1 MGHIRL
7 FKNNTIICSKLNRNN
22 MPPVDSR
29 TRVKAIQTTLNVTA
43 TGVFDINTALAFEKR
58 AAYSMPS
65 NADLFTH
72 IISIQIFLR
81 SSRTG
86 VLDPETLT
94 RIENYLSIKMPVL
107 PAGSSMR
114 VSKKAMEML
123 IAFEVSSA
131 SQYNKKYQKP
141 IWPGG
146 ESGVTIGIGYDL
158 GFNNRA
164 SIIAA
169 WGPFVSQQTLDVL
182 CSVAGLTG
190 VRAKNALAGTKSAI
204 IDYNTALSVFY
215 QTTLPSFA
223 RRTKKLYPGI
233 EKLPPD
239 AQGALLSLVYN
250 RGESINGASRAEM
263 KNIIPLV
270 VSQNLAGIARQIR
283 NMKRLWEGKGLPGLL
298 DRREK
303 EAILV
308 EQATFNILSEDIIM
322 L

>member
-1 MGHIRL
+1 
-7 FKNNTIICSKLNRNN
+7 
-22 MPPVDSR
+22 MPSIDSR
-29 TRVKAIQTTLNVTA
+29 TRIKAIQAKLNVA
-43 TGVFDINTALAFEKR
+43 ESGIFDIQTAIAFEQKAGYPMR
-58 AAYSMPS
+58 PNS
-65 NADLFTH
+65 DLLTH
-72 IISIQIFLR
+72 IVSIQIFLR
-81 SSRTG
+81 SGRTG

-94 RIENYLSIKMPVL
+94 RIENFLSIKLPVL
-107 PAGSSMR
+107 PAGSSMH

-123 IAFEVSSA
+123 IGFEVSSEA
-131 SQYNKKYQKP
+131 QYNKKYQKP

-158 GFNNRA
+158 GFNNKS
-164 SIIAA
+164 SIAAA
-169 WGPFVSQQTLDVL
+169 WGPFVDSQTLDTL
-182 CSVAGLTG
+182 CSVAGLSG
-190 VRAKNALAGTKSAI
+190 INAKNALASTKSII

-215 QTTLPSFA
+215 QTTLPSFG

-270 VSQNLAGIARQIR
+270 ASQNLAGIAKQIR

-298 DRREK
+298 ERREK
-303 EAILV
+303 EAKMV
-308 EQATFNILSEDIIM
+308 ETATFNILSEDIII